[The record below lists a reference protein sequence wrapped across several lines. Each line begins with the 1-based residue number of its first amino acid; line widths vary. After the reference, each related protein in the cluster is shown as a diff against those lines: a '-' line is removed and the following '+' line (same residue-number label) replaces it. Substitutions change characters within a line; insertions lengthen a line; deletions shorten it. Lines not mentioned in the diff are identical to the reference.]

1 MASVSLIIP
10 ALNEAG
16 SFAGV
21 FANEL
26 RELKKAGDCQL
37 EIICVDG
44 GSEDAT
50 VNLARRFSDTVIELP
65 TAQRGRSRQ
74 MNAGA
79 VEASGDL
86 LVFLHADTRRLSS
99 VADFHNELYS
109 FALSGKPWARCRVRL
124 SGDRFVFRL
133 IGTLMELRSRLSGI
147 CTGDQTLV
155 IRKDVFQ
162 QIGGFADLPLM
173 EDIDISRR
181 LKRIARP
188 ERLAINMQT
197 SSRRW
202 EKHGVWRTIVLMWR
216 LRLAWFMGVPA
227 KQLAARYA
235 AR

>member
-1 MASVSLIIP
+1 
-10 ALNEAG
+10 
-16 SFAGV
+16 
-21 FANEL
+21 
-26 RELKKAGDCQL
+26 
-37 EIICVDG
+37 
-44 GSEDAT
+44 
-50 VNLARRFSDTVIELP
+50 
-65 TAQRGRSRQ
+65 

-79 VEASGDL
+79 AAASGDL

-99 VADFHNELYS
+99 VADFHSELHS

-124 SGDRFVFRL
+124 SGDRIIYKV
-133 IGTLMELRSRLSGI
+133 ISTMMEWRSRLSGI

-162 QIGGFADLPLM
+162 QIGGFADVPLM

-188 ERLAINMQT
+188 TRLPVIMQT

-216 LRLAWFMGVPA
+216 LRLGWFMGVSA
-227 KQLAARYA
+227 DKLAARYA